1 MDYGK
6 YEEGY
11 GINLSRDQVKWRENA
26 KELIVDL
33 FISKADTFKEEYDDY
48 CNENG
53 LDPED
58 AETKEAFVDDY
69 NDDSAYG
76 SDGLEG
82 LLINILNEYAAE
94 KGYNAEFRY
103 GDYCIYLPAYI
114 PEDKEDQ
121 KKRMTIQDIQTV
133 LKAYMSVLTENPI
146 TTEWLEICIR

>member
-1 MDYGK
+1 MNLNYE

-11 GINLSRDQVKWRENA
+11 GINLSSDQVKWRDKV

-48 CNENG
+48 CSKNG

-69 NDDSAYG
+69 ND
-76 SDGLEG
+76 GLEG
-82 LLINILNEYAAE
+82 LLIDILNEYAAE
-94 KGYNAEFRY
+94 KGYNAEFSY
-103 GDYCIYLPAYI
+103 GDCCIYLPAYI

-121 KKRMTIQDIQTV
+121 KKRMTIQDIQTL
-133 LKAYMSVLTENPI
+133 LKAYMSILTENPI
-146 TTEWLEICIR
+146 TTEWLEIYIG